1 MPSAFKLVD
10 VLNIYRRIDKNVLH
24 LTILN
29 LSQVQRKSMNI
40 VYINKRNALENLL
53 LIYYNGFTYL

>member
-1 MPSAFKLVD
+1 MPSDFKLVD

-40 VYINKRNALENLL
+40 VYIDKRNALENLL